1 MATVHILYWQDIP
14 SLVEARDDDA
24 VKKEQLSP
32 RFQALID
39 LVAMK
44 KDLAGTDAYLEHWRK
59 GKPEQRDGSAEQAV
73 QAVVQ
78 ELEAAFESIQTTAIA
93 ACGKK

>member
-1 MATVHILYWQDIP
+1 MATVQILYWQEIP

-59 GKPEQRDGSAEQAV
+59 GNPEQRDGSAEEVVHAV
-73 QAVVQ
+73 AQ
-78 ELEAAFESIQTTAIA
+78 EFEAAFESIQAKAIA
-93 ACGKK
+93 ACADK